1 MKEIIKE
8 TKGITLIALVV
19 TIIILLILAG
29 VVMAFIIGPNNI
41 IDKAKDATTKYKTAA
56 NNEETALNTLSNQ
69 LDSGEFSDISAADL
83 ATVTKLPQS
92 AQSTQATDK
101 DGKSMYYKDDTALS
115 SLDLTN
121 TTNDTSKVTVSNG
134 KTIDDYKVYYKAA
147 TKENLTAGSAA
158 YVNGNLLLGNGA
170 DNQKYYNDGYKDGA
184 NASTIKTET
193 ADISVSANFNE
204 SSLENAYGTHTFT
217 PPAGYKLSGAYV
229 LTAVA
234 HVCMSRGVYNSPT
247 ISGNT
252 VTAYMTLGAQSNING
267 TFYGDVT
274 VIVIYTLA

>member
-1 MKEIIKE
+1 MKKIIKD
-8 TKGITLIALVV
+8 TKGITLIALIV
-19 TIIILLILAG
+19 TIIIMLILAG
-29 VVMAFIIGPNNI
+29 VGISILIGPNNI
-41 IDKAKDATTKYKTAA
+41 IERAKEATSKYKTAA
-56 NNEETALNTLSNQ
+56 NNEGTALNTLSNQ

-83 ATVTKLPQS
+83 ATVTKLPKTTKT
-92 AQSTQATDK
+92 TQATDK
-101 DGKSMYYKDDTALS
+101 NGNALYYDNDTALE

-121 TTNDTSKVTVSNG
+121 TTSDTTKVNVSDG
-134 KTIDDYKVYYKAA
+134 KTIDDYKVYYKEA
-147 TKENLTAGSAA
+147 TKDNITAGAAA
-158 YVNGNLLLGNGA
+158 YVDGNLLLGNGS
-170 DNQKYYNDGYKDGA
+170 DNQKYYNKGYEDGS

-193 ADISVSANFNE
+193 VDIQVSASFNE
-204 SSLENAYGTHTFT
+204 SSLENASGSHVFY
-217 PPAGYKLSGAYV
+217 PPAGYKIYNAYV

-267 TFYGDVT
+267 TYSGDVT